1 MNKKDLKKYKYN
13 QRWIQG
19 RLEYIEEYKTSILNI
34 TSIISDMPKRKQ
46 NNKRRNCRENCHII
60 R

>member
-46 NNKRRNCRENCHII
+46 NNKWRNCRENCNII

>member
-46 NNKRRNCRENCHII
+46 NNK
-60 R
+60 

>member
-1 MNKKDLKKYKYN
+1 MDKKDLKKYKYN

-46 NNKRRNCRENCHII
+46 NNK
-60 R
+60 